1 MSTVR
6 LSIVVMAFNEAPS
19 VTGVLEE
26 IDTALQGVAY
36 AYEVLVVDDGSRDGT
51 GDLAERYAA
60 AHRHVRVLRHPVN
73 RGIGEVYRTGFGAAT
88 GELLT
93 FLPADGQFPAVIVR
107 RFETLMDRHD
117 LVLSRFEPGKRSLL
131 ARTLSLG
138 ERTLYRLMFGRLP
151 EFRGIMMFR
160 TALLAELGVTPGGR
174 GWGVLMEILVRA
186 VRANLRITSELV
198 ELRARAAGES
208 KVTNLRSVRANLA
221 QAFALKRS
229 LLRASLGS

>member
-6 LSIVVMAFNEAPS
+6 LSIIIMAYNEAPS
-19 VTGVLEE
+19 VTSVLDE
-26 IDTALQGVAY
+26 IDRTLAGVPY
-36 AYEVLVVDDGSRDGT
+36 AYEVVVVDDGSDDGT
-51 GDLAERYAA
+51 GDLAMRYAA
-60 AHRHVRVLRHPVN
+60 THPHVRVLRHSAN
-73 RGIGEVYRTGFGAAT
+73 RGIGEVYRTGFGGAR

-93 FLPADGQFPAVIVR
+93 FLPADGQFPATIVR
-107 RFETLMDRHD
+107 RFETLMDAND
-117 LVLSRFEPGKRSLL
+117 LVLSRFEPGRRSLL
-131 ARTLSLG
+131 ARLLSLG
-138 ERTLYRLMFGRLP
+138 ERSLYRLMFGRLP

-160 TALLAELGVTPGGR
+160 TRLLSQLGVTPGGR
-174 GWGVLMEILVRA
+174 GWGVLMEILVRS

-229 LLRASLGS
+229 LMRASLPS